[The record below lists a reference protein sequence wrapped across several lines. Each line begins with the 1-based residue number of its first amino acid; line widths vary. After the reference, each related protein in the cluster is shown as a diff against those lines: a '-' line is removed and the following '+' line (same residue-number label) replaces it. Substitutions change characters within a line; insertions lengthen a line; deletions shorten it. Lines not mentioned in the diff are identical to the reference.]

1 MLVKPALPENRGS
14 RVRIGRRH
22 QVSNGYGVLVKMPG
36 NILLSFL
43 VPSLPL
49 LDRTVGEGGGGGL
62 RSTGQSLVFLE
73 MVLRVSVGTLLGST
87 RATKGS
93 PVPEVIRI
101 QAYSLPPL
109 RSTWATGS
117 LPSCVFSLLRT
128 AAHHRPIQLSSR
140 DVGYLNLGWAGAHLQ
155 VP

>member
-1 MLVKPALPENRGS
+1 MLVKPALPENKGF

-36 NILLSFL
+36 NMLVSFP

-49 LDRTVGEGGGGGL
+49 LDGTVGGSGR
-62 RSTGQSLVFLE
+62 RSSGQSLVFLE

-93 PVPEVIRI
+93 PVP
-101 QAYSLPPL
+101 
-109 RSTWATGS
+109 
-117 LPSCVFSLLRT
+117 
-128 AAHHRPIQLSSR
+128 
-140 DVGYLNLGWAGAHLQ
+140 
-155 VP
+155 